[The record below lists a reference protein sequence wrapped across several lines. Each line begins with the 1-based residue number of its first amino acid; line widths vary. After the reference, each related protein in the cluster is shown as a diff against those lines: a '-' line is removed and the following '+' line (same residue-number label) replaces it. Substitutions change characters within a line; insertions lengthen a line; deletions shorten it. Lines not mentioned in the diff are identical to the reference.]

1 MTLPIRLAAA
11 ALAAGPALAQA
22 PEAETFTT
30 PGGHEVVHV
39 ALPEAE
45 YGDVTLF
52 WPGPPALG
60 APGHEGLYSL
70 GPQHAFARAGG
81 RSLDE
86 IGEAMEDAASNVGIV
101 NTFSGTM
108 LYLQATDGEFGPAA
122 EVARDVLHDAA
133 LEEDDLDDLKRDFE
147 DALAES
153 ERDPAAMAERALG
166 ALVAGGDR
174 RLAALSN
181 RPFETVERVEASEV
195 RGWMEATFD
204 ASPLVFSAGPV
215 GEEAVGEVVDAVL
228 EGLPAASGEPGGP
241 EPIAFRGAGT
251 TAAVRAPEADVAV
264 VMLAFP
270 APMQSAELDAAL
282 SALIGGDGSRLFER
296 VREEE
301 GASYGL
307 EWGSIALL
315 PDLQLVTIGGAAPPE
330 RAGEVVAMVREELS
344 RLRAEGVTGPELD
357 AAREERL
364 AAEREVLADP
374 GTVTSILLDQVLLG
388 RGPDPALF
396 ARGAALGVEGV
407 NAALPELLP
416 EAVAA
421 VVVTPDPEA
430 AGADCIVDVPEEAAG
445 CAP

>member
-1 MTLPIRLAAA
+1 M
-11 ALAAGPALAQA
+11 
-22 PEAETFTT
+22 
-30 PGGHEVVHV
+30 
-39 ALPEAE
+39 
-45 YGDVTLF
+45 
-52 WPGPPALG
+52 
-60 APGHEGLYSL
+60 
-70 GPQHAFARAGG
+70 
-81 RSLDE
+81 
-86 IGEAMEDAASNVGIV
+86 
-101 NTFSGTM
+101 
-108 LYLQATDGEFGPAA
+108 
-122 EVARDVLHDAA
+122 
-133 LEEDDLDDLKRDFE
+133 
-147 DALAES
+147 
-153 ERDPAAMAERALG
+153 
-166 ALVAGGDR
+166 
-174 RLAALSN
+174 
-181 RPFETVERVEASEV
+181 
-195 RGWMEATFD
+195 
-204 ASPLVFSAGPV
+204 
-215 GEEAVGEVVDAVL
+215 GEVVDAVL
-228 EGLPAASGEPGGP
+228 EGLPAASGEPVGP

-264 VMLAFP
+264 VTLAFP

-374 GTVTSILLDQVLLG
+374 GTVTSVLLDQVLLG

-421 VVVTPDPEA
+421 VVVTPRPRGRRRRLHRGRARGGRRLRPLIDRAGTVRRAASGGRRSSGSPSRAWPGRSRMPSAGPKPGVSPLRPRPAPVGVGAQRPHERCGPPAAEA
-430 AGADCIVDVPEEAAG
+430 TRPSAGTGPRASRRLGGATGWRARRRRDGPVPG
-445 CAP
+445 SL